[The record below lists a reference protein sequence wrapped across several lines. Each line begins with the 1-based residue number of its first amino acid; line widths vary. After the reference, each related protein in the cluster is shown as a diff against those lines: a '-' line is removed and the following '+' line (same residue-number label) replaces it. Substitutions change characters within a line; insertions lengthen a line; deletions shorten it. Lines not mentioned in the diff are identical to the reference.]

1 MLHSLPFMVLG
12 SGSWF
17 WFMVHNSCFTSSW
30 FLVLVH
36 GSWFMVHGSWCIIRL
51 QFMFHSLQVLVHV
64 YGSSGLWFIIY
75 KQSVFVFNSSYFVF
89 SGSLRSFQ
97 LPFWFFSVCHTC
109 LPWNYL
115 CKDMFQYASL
125 RPHKNEAKKLKGEK
139 RRVCHIGGETS
150 E

>member
-1 MLHSLPFMVLG
+1 M
-12 SGSWF
+12 
-17 WFMVHNSCFTSSW
+17 
-30 FLVLVH
+30 
-36 GSWFMVHGSWCIIRL
+36 
-51 QFMFHSLQVLVHV
+51 VHV

-125 RPHKNEAKKLKGEK
+125 RPLKKEAKKVKGEK
-139 RRVCHIGGETS
+139 RRVCVKPRNKFASQVSPIEGARDLEGKVKKKLTFCFRILS
-150 E
+150 Q